1 MFCFRGTKGMKE
13 EDRKKIEQLMADI
26 QCPKDFKCAKSGF
39 ERLCMAKD
47 FGHENYLECLEE
59 NPSSCIFAFSFGD
72 VYHCECTLRAY
83 LAKKL
88 KK

>member
-1 MFCFRGTKGMKE
+1 MFYIRRTKDMKE

-26 QCPKDFKCAKSGF
+26 QCPKDFKCAESGF
-39 ERLCMAKD
+39 ERLCKAKD

-59 NPSSCIFAFSFGD
+59 HPSSCVFALTLDG
-72 VYHCECTLRAY
+72 VNLCECSLRVY